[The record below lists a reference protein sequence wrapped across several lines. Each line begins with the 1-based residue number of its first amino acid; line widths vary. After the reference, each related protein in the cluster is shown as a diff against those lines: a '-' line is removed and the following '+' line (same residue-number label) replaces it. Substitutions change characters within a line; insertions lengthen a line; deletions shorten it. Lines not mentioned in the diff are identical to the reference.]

1 MNTIKSIVKKE
12 FLQVFRDP
20 MMLRIIFLMPM
31 VQLFILGYVM
41 TFDVKNVPLL
51 IRDADR
57 TDTSRMLVEKVI
69 QSKRFRIVGYEQA
82 QNRLKDYLESGKASL
97 ILAVPKGFEKDLAT
111 ARQPELQILV
121 DGVDSNTSVVAMGY
135 IQRII
140 AGGMDYLRAELRSA
154 RPALGRS
161 SLKINP
167 RVRVWFN
174 PNLESKFYMLP
185 GIVAILV
192 TMTTTL
198 LTGLGIVREREIGT
212 LEQLS
217 VTPIRSWQLMLGK
230 TIPFAVLGFIL
241 LSLALAVVAL
251 WYRIPMAGN
260 PGLLLLFAVIFLLST
275 LGVGLF
281 VSTIAY
287 TQLQAVFI
295 AFFFNI
301 FAILT
306 SGLFAPIHNMPPFVQ
321 KLTYLNPVRYFMHI
335 VRGIY
340 LKGSGIE
347 YLWPDGVA
355 LLAWGIGAISLAS
368 LRFKKQID

>member
-12 FLQVFRDP
+12 FLQIFRDP
-20 MMLRIIFLMPM
+20 MMLRIIFIIPM
-31 VQLFILGYVM
+31 VQLFILGYVI
-41 TFDVKNVPLL
+41 TFDVKNITLL
-51 IRDADR
+51 VRDADK
-57 TDTSRMLVEKVI
+57 TKTSRLLVEKVI
-69 QSKRFRIVGYEQA
+69 QSRRFKITGYEPA
-82 QNRLKDYLESGKASL
+82 QDRLKDYFETGKASL
-97 ILAVPKGFEKDLAT
+97 TLSVPKGFEKDLAT
-111 ARQPELQILV
+111 GKQPVLQILV
-121 DGVDSNTSVVAMGY
+121 DGVDSNTSLVAMGY

-140 AGGMDYLRAELRSA
+140 AGSKDFLSAELGTALPVLR
-154 RPALGRS
+154 RPAL
-161 SLKINP
+161 KISP
-167 RVRVWFN
+167 RIRVWFN

-212 LEQLS
+212 LEQLN
-217 VTPIRSWQLMLGK
+217 VTPIRPWQLMLGK
-230 TIPFAVLGFIL
+230 TIPFAILGFIL

-251 WYRIPMAGN
+251 WYRIHMAGSL
-260 PGLLLLFAVIFLLST
+260 GLLLLFAFIFLLST

-281 VSTIAY
+281 ISTVAT
-287 TQLQAVFI
+287 TQLQAVFL

-306 SGLFAPIHNMPPFVQ
+306 SGLFAPIHNMPPLVQ
-321 KLTYLNPVRYFMHI
+321 KLTYLNPVRYFMEI

-347 YLWPDGVA
+347 YLWPDGLA
-355 LLAWGIGAISLAS
+355 LLAWGIGAICLAS